1 MSLSHALLFGLVQGL
16 TEFLPVSSSA
26 HLAIA
31 ALLTQGHISLAFSVL
46 LHTATLLVVCTVYRC
61 DVVALLRAGLR
72 LPFRRTPQ
80 DAADRRM
87 LNRLLLSLLPL
98 LPAVLVRDAMEAA
111 ASKPWLLALALCG
124 TAMLLCLADRCSKG
138 SKTIAEMT
146 VRDAL
151 VIGAVQLL
159 AVMPGLSRSGV
170 TLTAALLCGIR
181 ADDAVRYSFLLSLPT
196 VLAASVLEC
205 GNLLQTGSEP
215 GIVSACLAGFATAV
229 VSGFLSI
236 RLLKKAVRVG
246 RLKLF
251 ALYCAA
257 LAVGLFLS
265 ECI

>member
-1 MSLSHALLFGLVQGL
+1 MSLSHALLLGLVQGL

-26 HLAIA
+26 HLALVS
-31 ALLTQGHISLAFSVL
+31 LLMHFHTSLAFSVL
-46 LHTATLLVVCTVYRC
+46 LHTATLLVVCTVYRR

-72 LPFRRTPQ
+72 MPFRRTPQ

-98 LPAVLVRDAMEAA
+98 LPAVPVRDAIEAVA
-111 ASKPWLLALALCG
+111 TKPWMLALALCG
-124 TAMLLCLADRCSKG
+124 TASLLCLADGCKKG
-138 SKTIAEMT
+138 TKTIAELS

-151 VIGAVQLL
+151 VIGAAQLL
-159 AVMPGLSRSGV
+159 AVVPGLSRSGV
-170 TLTAALLCGIR
+170 TLTASLLCGIR

-196 VLAASVLEC
+196 VLAAAVLEC
-205 GNLLQTGSEP
+205 GELLHTGPEP
-215 GIVSACLAGFATAV
+215 GIVTACIVGFAAAAA
-229 VSGFLSI
+229 SGFLSV
-236 RLLKKAVRVG
+236 RLLNRAVRVG

-257 LAVGLFLS
+257 LAAGLFLS